1 MAGFLGTLFTG
12 RVALN
17 LALPSQG
24 DFNRASSL
32 FGRSMEGLLGAAKG
46 PIKRHMM
53 RTNDQL
59 LNSINKSREIQDR
72 AAKDGLA
79 ATKQDLT
86 KANREL
92 MQLMG
97 MSLEEQARFKGKLLG
112 KMGKGFSVKELN
124 TALQEKAGDLAV
136 KNADIIENKLDRAVI
151 SLTRNV
157 EHFAKTTTTRFRD
170 GLYEMTF
177 ALVAFY
183 YQLNQI
189 TSQVRD
195 FEEQLINAQSIFQTS
210 FRELADISDQL
221 VRFSTQYGVSV
232 NSTSKVL
239 YQLASAGLTAAES
252 QKVLTDILKL
262 SMATQGDANTLGK
275 LTIQTIR
282 GFGMEMSEAGV
293 LTDKFAF
300 AINKSLIEW
309 QDLSS
314 AVKFAMPFF
323 VATGQSV
330 DQLLG
335 SIEIL
340 TNRALEAGIAGR
352 GLRQALAEFAEGAD
366 DSATAM
372 AKLGVQTTDS
382 EGNLL
387 QLTEIA
393 KNFSDVM
400 GEEVSNNTEL
410 LTTLLQDLN
419 VRGATAFVHLVQN
432 ADEFAEAVDNLSNA
446 AGSATQMAEIQQQGL
461 NREIQLVKNALLAPF
476 LLSDAVYVQQGYLN
490 EFHKALHDTVA
501 TLQEYVYTGEAGN
514 EVLTEFGFTLKAMAT
529 DLLERFA
536 LVFQRVL
543 DIFMDF
549 QAAGIANLDILKLY
563 FYPLNTV
570 VYLLDK
576 IPPSLGEIVLGLY
589 IMNKFLPISTAL
601 SLLFSESMFVVAA
614 GLYATAGGMYT
625 VMITIGAA
633 FAAAI
638 LSFLL
643 IGKIFDWFG
652 GKIGAVVAGIFV
664 LIAAVAMLYAV
675 LNPASAMAG
684 LGAMIAVGAAV
695 GAVGGALISSIPKGD
710 GGSGIDADYQAY
722 LGSVGGGGTGNAMA
736 GGGGASAQTLIVDRA
751 NFRSDNLN
759 DVDYDSIIRT

>member
-17 LALPSQG
+17 LALPSASE
-24 DFNRASSL
+24 FNRASSL
-32 FGRSMEGLLGAAKG
+32 FGRSVEGLMAVARPKLKA
-46 PIKRHMM
+46 HMM
-53 RTNDQL
+53 QQNTL
-59 LNSINKSREIQDR
+59 LKESVSRSKQVQDK
-72 AAKDGLA
+72 AAAEGLE
-79 ATKQDLT
+79 ATKGDLR

-97 MSLEEQARFKGKLLG
+97 MSMKEQKQLQGELMGRMGKGYNAKELNSALQLRAGKRIEEQA
-112 KMGKGFSVKELN
+112 
-124 TALQEKAGDLAV
+124 DL
-136 KNADIIENKLDRAVI
+136 IENRLDFAI
-151 SLTRNV
+151 KNMTRNV
-157 EHFAKTTTTRFRD
+157 EHFARETTTRFRD
-170 GLYEMTF
+170 GLMQMTF

-183 YQLNQI
+183 YQLNLI
-189 TSQVRD
+189 ISQVRE
-195 FEEQLINAQSIFQTS
+195 FEEQLVNAQSIFQTS

-232 NSTSKVL
+232 SSTSKVL

-282 GFGMEMSEAGV
+282 GFGMEMEMAGE
-293 LTDKFAF
+293 LTDKFAY

-352 GLRQALAEFAEGAD
+352 GLRQALAEFAQGAD
-366 DSATAM
+366 DSTTKM
-372 AKLGVQTTDS
+372 AELGVEVVDA
-382 EGNLL
+382 EGNML

-400 GEEVSNNTEL
+400 GDRVTNNTEL
-410 LTTLLQDLN
+410 LTTLLDDLN

-432 ADEFAEAVDNLSNA
+432 AEEFQEAVDNLSNS
-446 AGSATQMAEIQQQGL
+446 AGAATQMAEIQQQGL

-476 LLSDAVYVQQGYLN
+476 LLSDEVYVQQGYLN

-501 TLQEYVYTGEAGN
+501 TLQEYVYTGEEGN
-514 EVLTEFGFTLKAMAT
+514 KVLTEFGFTLKYMAT
-529 DLLERFA
+529 DLVIKFSEVFKRIIDVFLEFNE
-536 LVFQRVL
+536 
-543 DIFMDF
+543 
-549 QAAGIANLDILKLY
+549 AGLMNLDILKLY
-563 FYPLNTV
+563 FWPLNTV
-570 VYLLDK
+570 IYLLEK
-576 IPPSLGEIVLGLY
+576 VPPSLGEVVLGLY
-589 IMNKFLPISTAL
+589 LMNKFLPITTAFNI
-601 SLLFSESMFVVAA
+601 LFSESMFTVAA
-614 GLYATAGGMYT
+614 SAYAGWSALGL
-625 VMITIGAA
+625 ILFPLAA
-633 FAAAI
+633 L
-638 LSFLL
+638 LSAFYLV
-643 IGKIFDWFG
+643 GKVFDWFG
-652 GKIGAVVAGIFV
+652 GKVAVIVTSIMV
-664 LIAAVAMLYAV
+664 LTAAIAMMYAM
-675 LNPASAMAG
+675 LNPASAAANF
-684 LGAMIAVGAAV
+684 GAMVAVGAAV
-695 GAVGGALISSIPKGD
+695 GAVGATLIKSIPTGTADISIGGD
-710 GGSGIDADYQAY
+710 YDAYVSS
-722 LGSVGGGGTGNAMA
+722 LGGTGVSNSMA
-736 GGGGASAQTLIVDRA
+736 GGGGATAQTLIVDRA
-751 NFRSDNLN
+751 TFRSDNLN

>member
-24 DFNRASSL
+24 DFNRASSI
-32 FGRSMEGLLGAAKG
+32 FGRSMEGLLGAAKA
-46 PIKRHMM
+46 PLRRHMQ
-53 RTNDQL
+53 RQNDELQSSL
-59 LNSINKSREIQDR
+59 DNSKALQDR
-72 AAKDGLA
+72 AAKEGLDS
-79 ATKQDLT
+79 TKKDLT

-97 MSLEEQARFKGKLLG
+97 MSLKEQQSFRGKLLG
-112 KMGKGFSVKELN
+112 TFGKGFNVKELN
-124 TALQEKAGDLAV
+124 TALQIKAGKQIED
-136 KNADIIENKLDRAVI
+136 NADLIENKLDRAI
-151 SLTRNV
+151 TSLTRNT
-157 EHFAKTTTTRFRD
+157 EHFAKVTTTRFRD

-400 GEEVSNNTEL
+400 GDEVSNNTEL

-476 LLSDAVYVQQGYLN
+476 LLSDEVYVQQGYLN

-543 DIFMDF
+543 DIFMEF

-576 IPPSLGEIVLGLY
+576 VPPSLGEIVLGLY

-601 SLLFSESMFVVAA
+601 SFLFSESMFAVAA
-614 GLYATAGGMYT
+614 SAYTGFTALGLVVLPLTAL
-625 VMITIGAA
+625 VS
-633 FAAAI
+633 
-638 LSFLL
+638 SFL
-643 IGKIFDWFG
+643 IVGKVFDWFG
-652 GKIGAVVAGIFV
+652 GKIGAVVTGIFV
-664 LIAAVAMLYAV
+664 LIAAIAMMYAV
-675 LNPASAMAG
+675 LNPASAAANF
-684 LGAMIAVGAAV
+684 GAMIAVGAAV
-695 GAVGGALISSIPKGD
+695 GAVGAALVHSIPKGD
-710 GGSGIDADYQAY
+710 GGAGIDADYQAY
-722 LGSVGGGGTGNAMA
+722 LGSVGGGGTGNAMS
-736 GGGGASAQTLIVDRA
+736 GGGEASAQTLIIDRA

>member
-24 DFNRASSL
+24 DFNRASSI
-32 FGRSMEGLLGAAKG
+32 FGRSMEGLLGAAKA
-46 PIKRHMM
+46 PLRRHMQ
-53 RTNDQL
+53 RQNDELQSSL
-59 LNSINKSREIQDR
+59 DNSKALQDR
-72 AAKDGLA
+72 AAKEGLDS
-79 ATKQDLT
+79 TKKDLT

-97 MSLEEQARFKGKLLG
+97 MSLKEQQSFRGKLLG
-112 KMGKGFSVKELN
+112 TFGKGFNVKELN
-124 TALQEKAGDLAV
+124 TALQIKAGKQIED
-136 KNADIIENKLDRAVI
+136 NADLIENKLDRAI
-151 SLTRNV
+151 TSLTRNT
-157 EHFAKTTTTRFRD
+157 EHFAKVTTTRFRD

-400 GEEVSNNTEL
+400 GDEVSNNTEL

-476 LLSDAVYVQQGYLN
+476 LLSDEVYVQQGYLN

-543 DIFMDF
+543 DIFMEF

-576 IPPSLGEIVLGLY
+576 VPPSLGEIVLGLY

-601 SLLFSESMFVVAA
+601 SFLFSESMFAVAA
-614 GLYATAGGMYT
+614 SAYTGFTALGL
-625 VMITIGAA
+625 VGAA

-652 GKIGAVVAGIFV
+652 GKVGAVVAGIFV

-675 LNPASAMAG
+675 LNPASAYAG

-695 GAVGGALISSIPKGD
+695 GAVGGALIASIPKGD
-710 GGSGIDADYQAY
+710 GGAGIDADYQAY
-722 LGSVGGGGTGNAMA
+722 LGSVGGGGTGNAMS
-736 GGGGASAQTLIVDRA
+736 GGGEASAQTLIIDRA